1 VSFALPPAR
10 ISAQTR
16 AEPAAMPRPA
26 AAMLPSLQPASSL
39 AVRCRRGWL
48 GLLLLAALSAPA
60 AAADESLG
68 RLFFSPERRQALDRQ
83 RQLHQQDKLQTSEDA
98 TLTVN
103 GIVTRSSGRR
113 TAWINGVAQN
123 ENDTDS
129 GLSVTPRPRDP
140 ASVVVRPGEAPAAN
154 ARVGETI
161 NRNTGETR
169 SLLEDGSI
177 VVHRR
182 GGNERH

>member
-1 VSFALPPAR
+1 
-10 ISAQTR
+10 
-16 AEPAAMPRPA
+16 
-26 AAMLPSLQPASSL
+26 MLPSLQPASSL
-39 AVRCRRGWL
+39 AVRCRRSCL
-48 GLLLLAALSAPA
+48 GLLLLAAVSAPA
-60 AAADESLG
+60 SAAEETLG
-68 RLFFSPERRQALDRQ
+68 RLFFTPERRQALDRQ

-182 GGNERH
+182 GGNERR